1 MEPAGP
7 APGRLGPLLCLL
19 LAAAV
24 TGQSRGGGIIPSPKE
39 GGTHSEPMEKLVHTE
54 MRVQPGSTPGAT
66 QGSQEELQVIQP
78 ETVSV
83 AAGETV
89 TLSCQ
94 LSSLHPLGSIKWF
107 RGTIPNRQLIYDF
120 KGTRDQLQ
128 LFPRVRNASDPTK
141 RENLDFSIRFS
152 DITPADAGTYYCVKF
167 RKGSPD
173 DEEHKSGPGTRV
185 TVSAKPSAPLVL
197 GPSARTT
204 PGQTVTFTC
213 ESHGFSP
220 RDVSLKWF
228 KSGKE
233 LPALQTEVVPLGDSV
248 SYNISSRTQ
257 VTLTTEDVHSQVIC
271 QVAHTTLQGFLRGTA
286 NLSETIR
293 VAPTLES
300 SQHPVQ
306 ENQVNVTCEV
316 KKFYPKNIDLT
327 WLENGNVS
335 RTESASLLTEDKD
348 GTYSLKSWIL
358 VNNSAR
364 REDVVLTCQVVHDGQ
379 PAVTREQT
387 LKAPV
392 HTKPESTEQNPDN
405 QNKGIFIAVGVVCA
419 LLVALVIAALYL
431 LRVRQKKETSRAA
444 VQQEAKGSTSSTR
457 LHEPEKNTREVTQIQ
472 DNNDITYAD
481 LNLPKGKKPAPRA
494 AEPNNHTEYAS
505 IQTGPPPGPEDTLT
519 YADLDMVHLN
529 RVPKPPAPKP
539 EPSFSEYA
547 SVQVQRK

>member
-1 MEPAGP
+1 
-7 APGRLGPLLCLL
+7 
-19 LAAAV
+19 
-24 TGQSRGGGIIPSPKE
+24 
-39 GGTHSEPMEKLVHTE
+39 MEKLIHME
-54 MRVQPGSTPGAT
+54 MRVQPGSKPGVT
-66 QGSQEELQVIQP
+66 TSQEELQVIQP

-94 LSSLHPLGSIKWF
+94 LSSLHPVGSIKWF
-107 RGTIPNRQLIYDF
+107 RGTLPNRQLIYDF
-120 KGTRDQLQ
+120 KGTQDKGH
-128 LFPRVRNASDPTK
+128 LFLRVRNASDPTK
-141 RENLDFSIRFS
+141 RDNLDFSIRIS
-152 DITPADAGTYYCVKF
+152 NITPADAGTYYCVKF
-167 RKGSPD
+167 SKGSPD
-173 DEEHKSGPGTRV
+173 DKEHKSGPGTRV
-185 TVSAKPSAPLVL
+185 TVSAQPSAPLVL

-204 PGQTVTFTC
+204 PGQTVSFTC

-228 KSGKE
+228 KNGKE

-271 QVAHTTLQGFLRGTA
+271 EVAHTTLQGSLRGTA
-286 NLSETIR
+286 NVSETIR
-293 VAPTLES
+293 VAPTLEA

-306 ENQVNVTCEV
+306 ENQVNVTCQV

-348 GTYSLKSWIL
+348 GTYTLKSWIL
-358 VNNSAR
+358 VNSSAL

-392 HTKPESTEQNPDN
+392 HTKPESTEQNPDG

-419 LLVALVIAALYL
+419 LLVALVMAALYL
-431 LRVRQKKETSRAA
+431 LRIRQKK
-444 VQQEAKGSTSSTR
+444 AKGSTSSTR
-457 LHEPEKNTREVTQIQ
+457 LHEPEKNAREVTQVQSLIQ

-505 IQTGPPPGPEDTLT
+505 IQTSPPPGPEDTLT

-529 RVPKPPAPKP
+529 RAPKPPAPKP

-547 SVQVQRK
+547 SVQIQRK